1 MTTKLICEHQRGWL
15 DRLQQEVAAI
25 HDSDSKLNVFA
36 LIDCVFNER
45 CHTQIHRLSV
55 PSRTLYDL
63 SANPSSSLQA
73 VSPTLVPLTLS
84 TAEEWR
90 EVLRLTDGWPM
101 LSLIVT
107 PESLDDMASRLHPWC
122 IVNADGQPFVFRF
135 PDTRRLPAIVDVLAP
150 DQHGALFGP
159 AVAWRYRTRSAQ
171 WEDLPLPKNP
181 EPIAENVRLDAEQC
195 ARLISDSEADSLISS
210 MRLHEPALMHSHT
223 PATAY
228 ELVATS
234 LDRADFYGLGGND
247 RASWCRLVMQHPQLV
262 QLPAAA
268 ALLAAVLRKERSYAD
283 ITNDLSQ
290 LAQA

>member
-1 MTTKLICEHQRGWL
+1 MTTKLICEHQPGWL
-15 DRLQQEVAAI
+15 DDLRQEITSLHEA
-25 HDSDSKLNVFA
+25 DRTLNVFA
-36 LIDCVFNER
+36 LIDCAFNER
-45 CHTQIHRLSV
+45 CHTQIRRRNL

-63 SANPSSSLQA
+63 SANPSSSLQV
-73 VSPTLVPLTLS
+73 VSPTLVPLTPS
-84 TAEEWR
+84 TAREWH
-90 EVLRLTDGWPM
+90 EVLSLTDGLPM
-101 LSLIVT
+101 LSLIFT

-135 PDTRRLPAIVDVLAP
+135 PDTRRLPAIVDVLEP

-159 AVAWRYRTRSAQ
+159 AVAWRYRTRSAR
-171 WEDLPLPKNP
+171 WAELPLPKNP
-181 EPIAENVRLDAEQC
+181 EPIAENVKLDTEQC

-234 LDRADFYGLGGND
+234 LDRADFYGIGGND
-247 RASWCRLVMQHPQLV
+247 RASWCNLVMQHPQLV

-268 ALLAAVLRKERSYAD
+268 ALLATVLRKERSYAD
-283 ITNDLSQ
+283 ITNDLSE
-290 LAQA
+290 LARS